1 MPTCGV
7 QFEADLIEG
16 NADCPLEFEAYLI
29 QRSANI
35 LIQSRE
41 AMLIQRYTPQIFK
54 NCNPL
59 QPKTTDRRLR
69 QKNDIELMQANQ
81 PRGNAI
87 QHPKHASDSEPI
99 QFNIM
104 IRNTIDFRADQ
115 LQRNA
120 IYPLRNKRT

>member
-41 AMLIQRYTPQIFK
+41 AMLIQRYTPQRFK

-69 QKNDIELMQANQ
+69 QKKRYRTYASQSASRKCNST
-81 PRGNAI
+81 PKTRKRFGTYPI
-87 QHPKHASDSEPI
+87 QH
-99 QFNIM
+99 N
-104 IRNTIDFRADQ
+104 DQ
-115 LQRNA
+115 KYNRF
-120 IYPLRNKRT
+120 